1 MNVKDLKNY
10 KIRKMRVD
18 DYNEVYKLWHGI
30 KNFAI
35 RQIDDSKE
43 GIIKFLN
50 RNKTTCVVAVCDKK
64 IIGSILCGHDG
75 REACF
80 YHVCVREDMRNRG
93 VATHMVNYII
103 DKLNKLSINKIR
115 LVAFKENK
123 LGNKFWKDIGF
134 AQNKRMNLYEKVL
147 NASNLIKIIKYK

>member
-1 MNVKDLKNY
+1 MNNNKVKKY
-10 KIRKMRVD
+10 KIRKMTIS
-18 DYNEVYKLWHGI
+18 DYAEVYKLWRSI

-43 GIIKFLN
+43 GIVKFLN
-50 RNKTTCVVAVCDKK
+50 RNKTTCVVAICDNE
-64 IIGSILCGHDG
+64 IVGSILCGNDG
-75 REACF
+75 REATF
-80 YHVCVREDMRNRG
+80 YHVCVRADMRNQG

-103 DKLNKLSINKIR
+103 EKLNKLNINKIR

-134 AQNKRMNLYEKVL
+134 AQNKRINIYEKVL
-147 NASNLIKIIKYK
+147 NTKNSISVM

>member
-1 MNVKDLKNY
+1 MIVKNSKNY
-10 KIRKMRVD
+10 KIRKMVIG
-18 DYNEVYKLWHGI
+18 DYAEVYKLWHGI

-35 RQIDDSKE
+35 RQIDDSKD
-43 GIIKFLN
+43 GIVKFLN
-50 RNKTTCVVAVCDKK
+50 RNKTTCVVAVCDGK

-103 DKLNKLSINKIR
+103 DKLNKLNINKIR
-115 LVAFKENK
+115 LVAFKNNK

-134 AQNKRMNLYEKVL
+134 VQNKNINIYEKVL
-147 NASNLIKIIKYK
+147 NKSNHIKIIKCS

>member
-1 MNVKDLKNY
+1 MIVKNSKNY
-10 KIRKMRVD
+10 KIRKMVIG
-18 DYNEVYKLWHGI
+18 DYAEVYKLWHEI

-43 GIIKFLN
+43 GIVKFLN
-50 RNKTTCVVAVCDKK
+50 RNKTTCGVAVYDGK

-80 YHVCVREDMRNRG
+80 YHVCVREDMRNHG

-103 DKLNKLSINKIR
+103 DKLNKLNINKIR
-115 LVAFKENK
+115 LVAFKNNK

-134 AQNKRMNLYEKVL
+134 AQNKNINIYEKVL
-147 NASNLIKIIKYK
+147 NKSNHIKIIKCS

>member
-1 MNVKDLKNY
+1 MVVKSLKKY
-10 KIRKMRVD
+10 KIRTMTAS
-18 DYNEVYKLWHGI
+18 DYDEVYKLWHSI
-30 KNFAI
+30 KSFAI
-35 RQIDDSKE
+35 RQIDDSRD
-43 GIIKFLN
+43 GIVKFLK
-50 RNKTTCVVAVCDKK
+50 RNKTTCVVAVCDGK

-80 YHVCVREDMRNRG
+80 YHVCVREDMRNHG

-115 LVAFKENK
+115 LVAFKNNK

-134 AQNKRMNLYEKVL
+134 AQNKNINIYEKVL
-147 NASNLIKIIKYK
+147 NKSNHIKIIKCS

>member
-1 MNVKDLKNY
+1 MRVKISKNY
-10 KIRKMRVD
+10 KIRKMTIA
-18 DYNEVYKLWHGI
+18 DYTEVYKLWHEI

-35 RQIDDSKE
+35 RQIDDSKD
-43 GIIKFLN
+43 GIVKFLN
-50 RNKTTCVVAVCDKK
+50 RNKTTCVVAVCDGK

-80 YHVCVREDMRNRG
+80 YHVCVREDMRNCG

-103 DKLNKLSINKIR
+103 DKLNKLNINKIK

-134 AQNKRMNLYEKVL
+134 TQNKNINIYEKVL
-147 NASNLIKIIKYK
+147 NKGNHIRIVKQ